1 MGRLTDYQSIVR
13 TAMATTRTGS
23 IRRFSAAERDAMIAA
38 GIVAAGEREDVDA
51 GRRFTVDEYL
61 ALGAAGILAKAERVE
76 LLDGEITQMAPI
88 GNRRQHSV
96 DWLAHL
102 MHEAIGRQAM
112 VQVRASIQL
121 DDATMPEP
129 DIAVIRRRSINDIAP
144 VLPAD
149 VYLVVEVADSS
160 LEFDLGEKLARYA
173 AAGIPEVWVA
183 NLRAGE
189 LVVNT
194 EPEGGAYAHV
204 RVIPLDGRVSPQA
217 FPDAVL
223 ELADFIPAV
232 E

>member
-1 MGRLTDYQSIVR
+1 MSRLTDYRSIVR

-23 IRRFSAAERDAMIAA
+23 TRRFSAAERDAMVAA
-38 GIVAAGEREDVDA
+38 GIVSDGEREDVGA

-61 ALGAAGILAKAERVE
+61 ALGAAGILAKEERIE
-76 LLDGEITQMAPI
+76 LLDGEIIQMAPI
-88 GNRRQHSV
+88 GNRHMNSV
-96 DWLAHL
+96 DWVGHL
-102 MHEAIGRQAM
+102 MRESIGRRAM
-112 VQVRASIQL
+112 VRVQGSIQL

-129 DIAVIRRRSINDIAP
+129 DIAVIRWRSVNDIAP
-144 VLPAD
+144 VLPSD
-149 VYLVVEVADSS
+149 VYLLVEVADSS

-194 EPEGGAYAHV
+194 EPEGSAYARV
-204 RVIPLDGRVSPQA
+204 RVIPLGGTVSPQA
-217 FPDAVL
+217 FPDVEL

-232 E
+232 D